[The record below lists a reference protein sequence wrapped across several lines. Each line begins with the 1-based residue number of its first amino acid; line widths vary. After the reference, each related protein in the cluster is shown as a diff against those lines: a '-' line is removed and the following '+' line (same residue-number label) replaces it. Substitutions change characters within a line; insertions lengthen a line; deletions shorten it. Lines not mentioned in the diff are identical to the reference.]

1 MSKRRYGQGGL
12 YKRGRTW
19 WLKYYVNRYPVY
31 ESART
36 QDKKEAENVLKK
48 RLAEVELNQVP
59 TGQSRSLKVEELLRL
74 LISDYSVHKRAS
86 VRQLVSRVDLH
97 LSPLLGPV
105 RAQEFGLRHV
115 SAYVEQ
121 RRKQDASDATINREL
136 EHLRTAFRLA
146 VDSELLSKAPKI
158 RMLEEDNVRNGFVE
172 HSDYE
177 RLRAKLPEYLVPLLV
192 VGYHVGCRL
201 GELLK
206 LRWEQV
212 DFNASQIWLEK
223 KQTKAK
229 VPRILPIYGEMR
241 PALVNS
247 LAERDSR
254 FPSCSLVF
262 HRNGKRIVDFRKAWS
277 RACVD
282 AGLPWLRFHDLR
294 RSAVRNMDR
303 AGVPRATI
311 RRIIGHETDA
321 MFDRYRIVDQRDI
334 HEAGKLAEKYLRGE
348 PIDGLANENG
358 DIGVTNSVTNS
369 SSGDENNEC

>member
-59 TGQSRSLKVEELLRL
+59 TGQSRALKVEELLRL

-136 EHLRTAFRLA
+136 EHLRTAFRLG
-146 VDSELLSKAPKI
+146 VDSELLPKAPKFGCS
-158 RMLEEDNVRNGFVE
+158 RKTMSEMDLSSKATTRGFAR
-172 HSDYE
+172 SC
-177 RLRAKLPEYLVPLLV
+177 PSTW
-192 VGYHVGCRL
+192 CR
-201 GELLK
+201 
-206 LRWEQV
+206 
-212 DFNASQIWLEK
+212 
-223 KQTKAK
+223 
-229 VPRILPIYGEMR
+229 
-241 PALVNS
+241 
-247 LAERDSR
+247 
-254 FPSCSLVF
+254 C
-262 HRNGKRIVDFRKAWS
+262 WS
-277 RACVD
+277 S
-282 AGLPWLRFHDLR
+282 GTT
-294 RSAVRNMDR
+294 SAV
-303 AGVPRATI
+303 VS
-311 RRIIGHETDA
+311 
-321 MFDRYRIVDQRDI
+321 
-334 HEAGKLAEKYLRGE
+334 
-348 PIDGLANENG
+348 EN
-358 DIGVTNSVTNS
+358 
-369 SSGDENNEC
+369 C